1 MYEVRRSLVA
11 RAILAYGCKYPEA
24 QDTISGIAEWWLT
37 EQEIKTRLATV
48 KGALADLV
56 ARGFM
61 LRHTG
66 KDSQVHYRINNRRL
80 KEIQAALKQR

>member
-11 RAILAYGCKYPEA
+11 RAILAYACRNPEA

-37 EQEIKTRLATV
+37 EERIKAQLATV
-48 KGALADLV
+48 KAALTDLV
-56 ARGFM
+56 ARGLM

-66 KDSQVHYRINNRRL
+66 KDSQVHYRVNSRRL
-80 KEIQAALKQR
+80 KEIQAVLRQR

>member
-11 RAILAYGCKYPEA
+11 RAILAHAYKYPEA
-24 QDTISGIAEWWLT
+24 QDTIDGIAEWWLT
-37 EQEIKTRLATV
+37 EEKIRARLATV
-48 KGALADLV
+48 KAALADLV
-56 ARGFM
+56 ARGLM

-66 KDSQVHYRINNRRL
+66 KDSQVHYRINSHRL